1 MEYGAID
8 LQKESQIRIVMDG
21 GDIVDRRIA
30 TSRIWTEWRASL
42 VIVQPDT
49 VLAWHRHGFR
59 LYWTIKSRRRTGRPA
74 E

>member
-1 MEYGAID
+1 MRHQLHVLERSHRPRVG
-8 LQKESQIRIVMDG
+8 LTPGNRLLWVWL
-21 GDIVDRRIA
+21 
-30 TSRIWTEWRASL
+30 SRIWTEWRASL

-59 LYWTIKSRRRTGRPA
+59 LYWTLKSRRRAGRPA